1 MTDISPP
8 GNPLNSII
16 QSMHDTRQRRQR
28 CEYGTFLPEEV
39 KKVTYKNA
47 TGEITLEEAQRLYEK
62 HNICVIVDEGRHV
75 TLADEYHPLAVA
87 R

>member
-1 MTDISPP
+1 M
-8 GNPLNSII
+8 
-16 QSMHDTRQRRQR
+16 
-28 CEYGTFLPEEV
+28 
-39 KKVTYKNA
+39 TYKNA
-47 TGEITLEEAQRLYEK
+47 TAEITLEEAQRLYEK